1 MSRRMNGTIRAAIS
15 LGINPYGWGNGMA
28 RKRPREQ
35 RTPVGQM
42 ENNTIDIIAQVKGD
56 CKDGKFI

>member
-15 LGINPYGWGNGMA
+15 LGINPYGWGNGKA

-42 ENNTIDIIAQVKGD
+42 ANNTIAKSVGP
-56 CKDGKFI
+56 